1 MHKQAHG
8 KKSILI
14 GESFLRNL
22 RRAPSLA
29 AITGLLLSLAVAPP
43 TGQAAPADDY
53 TREIMA
59 EGGRLETLG
68 QAQREREKLEK
79 SMAKSRPA
87 PSTARKAAAAP
98 APTPAP
104 AAAPAPKESQAA
116 FETKLR
122 EAFPASFA
130 LYSLLTPEEKNT
142 VRAEYDQTDSP
153 GAARFHPVVSKIIS
167 LSTKKR

>member
-1 MHKQAHG
+1 MHKQTHDR
-8 KKSILI
+8 KSILTCKY
-14 GESFLRNL
+14 LRGA
-22 RRAPSLA
+22 RRAALPA
-29 AITGLLLSLAVAPP
+29 AIVALISFGAMPQA
-43 TGQAAPADDY
+43 GHAAPADDY

-59 EGGRLETLG
+59 EGSRLETLG

-98 APTPAP
+98 APTPVP

>member
-79 SMAKSRPA
+79 SMAKSRPVA
-87 PSTARKAAAAP
+87 PSAKK
-98 APTPAP
+98 APTPASPAP
-104 AAAPAPKESQAA
+104 AAEPKESQAT

-122 EAFPASFA
+122 NAFPASFA
-130 LYSLLTPEEKNT
+130 LYSLLTPEEKT
-142 VRAEYDQTDSP
+142 LVRAEYDQSNSP

-167 LSTKKR
+167 LSGKKR